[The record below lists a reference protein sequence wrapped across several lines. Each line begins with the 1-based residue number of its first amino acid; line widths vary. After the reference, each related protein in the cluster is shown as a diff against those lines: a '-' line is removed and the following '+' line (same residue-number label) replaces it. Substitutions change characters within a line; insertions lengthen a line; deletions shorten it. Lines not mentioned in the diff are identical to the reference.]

1 MRTDTFKQIE
11 SVLRD
16 YPDYDR
22 HIAERERT
30 LLNPDSIYSD
40 ENIGGGRSS
49 FISNPTEMRALTLA
63 EDRQLQVLRF
73 QSRKVEKVINESDPF
88 TNEIIREYYF
98 TRPLLKT
105 WEGVAHAVNMSSGHC
120 RRLRNSFFERLANEL
135 GLPIHD
141 FKKR

>member
-1 MRTDTFKQIE
+1 MRRSTFKNIE
-11 SVLRD
+11 SILRD

-40 ENIGGGRSS
+40 ENIGGGQSS

-63 EDRQLQVLRF
+63 EDRTLMVIRYQRD
-73 QSRKVEKVINESDPF
+73 KIEKVINESDPF

-105 WEGVAHAVNMSSGHC
+105 WEGVAQAVNISPSHC
-120 RRLRNSFFERLANEL
+120 RKLRTDFFERLADEL
-135 GLPIHD
+135 GLM
-141 FKKR
+141 R